1 MAHPQIVE
9 QEDAPQMTPA
19 PVLVPKTAPDV
30 PQAVPQ
36 VQAKLALVLP
46 TLHEAGNIKAVLLRV
61 RRSLDPL
68 GIPYEV
74 IVVDDDSQDG
84 TSEIVK
90 EISEADPRVRLLVR
104 RGARGLGG
112 AVVHGWERSQA
123 EIVGVIDADLQHPP
137 EILPQLW
144 KAIESGADLA
154 LASRYAAPGGLRD
167 WNLARRGL
175 SWLAIWLTE
184 PLQKPEIRVKDP
196 MTGFFLVRRACIRD
210 IRLETQGFKILLEIL
225 VRGEVRS
232 AVEIPFSFGLRKAG
246 SSKAGLREGLNYIS
260 LLGRLWRDS
269 LTPRRNAQTAGNK
282 TNH

>member
-1 MAHPQIVE
+1 MERQQTVE
-9 QEDAPQMTPA
+9 QEDASHVTPT
-19 PVLVPKTAPDV
+19 PVFV

-36 VQAKLALVLP
+36 VQVPQMQAKLALVLP
-46 TLHEAGNIKAVLLRV
+46 TLHEAGNIKAVLQRV
-61 RRSLDPL
+61 RSSLDPL

-84 TSEIVK
+84 TSEIVH
-90 EISEADPRVRLLVR
+90 EISESDPRVRLLVR
-104 RGARGLGG
+104 SNARGLGG

-137 EILPQLW
+137 ELLPQLW
-144 KAIESGADLA
+144 KAIEAGADLA

-167 WNLARRGL
+167 WNLVRRGL
-175 SWLAIWLTE
+175 SRMAIWLTQ
-184 PLQKPEIRVKDP
+184 PLQKPEIRVQDP

-210 IRLETQGFKILLEIL
+210 IALETQGFKILLEIL

-246 SSKAGLREGLNYIS
+246 SSKAGIKEGLDYIF
-260 LLGRLWRDS
+260 LLGRLWRET
-269 LTPRRNAQTAGNK
+269 LVPRRTAQAAR
-282 TNH
+282 NHVNR

>member
-1 MAHPQIVE
+1 MERQQTVE
-9 QEDAPQMTPA
+9 QEDASHVTPT
-19 PVLVPKTAPDV
+19 PVFV

-36 VQAKLALVLP
+36 VQVPQMQAKLALVLP
-46 TLHEAGNIKAVLLRV
+46 TLHEAGNIKAVLQRV
-61 RRSLDPL
+61 RSSLDPL

-84 TSEIVK
+84 TSEIVH
-90 EISEADPRVRLLVR
+90 EISESDPRVRLLVR
-104 RGARGLGG
+104 SNARGLGG

-137 EILPQLW
+137 ELLPQLW
-144 KAIESGADLA
+144 KAIEAGADLA

-167 WNLARRGL
+167 WNLVRRGL
-175 SWLAIWLTE
+175 SRMAIWLTQ
-184 PLQKPEIRVKDP
+184 PLQKPEIRVQDP

-210 IRLETQGFKILLEIL
+210 IALETQGFKILLEIL

-246 SSKAGLREGLNYIS
+246 ASKAGLKEGLDYIF
-260 LLGRLWRDS
+260 LLGRLWREAFV
-269 LTPRRNAQTAGNK
+269 PRRTAQAAR
-282 TNH
+282 NHVNR